1 MRELLIAEMK
11 RAIEIM
17 EKKPELKRYVK
28 QTQIRKHW
36 QTQEDYESIWHEH
49 DREIVE
55 LIQVMHLMR
64 KHSVAIEKQIK
75 EES

>member
-28 QTQIRKHW
+28 HTAIRKHW
-36 QTQEDYESIWHEH
+36 QTKEDYESTWHEH

-64 KHSVAIEKQIK
+64 KHSIAIEKQIK
-75 EES
+75 EEY